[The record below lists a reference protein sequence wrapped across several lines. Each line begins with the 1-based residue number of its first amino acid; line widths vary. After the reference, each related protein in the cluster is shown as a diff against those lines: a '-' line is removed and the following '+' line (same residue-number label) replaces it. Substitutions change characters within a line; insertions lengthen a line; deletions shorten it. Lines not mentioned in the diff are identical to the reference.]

1 MTEQTVY
8 RHVRALRD
16 HLTPLP
22 GLTRPETSDGTLVM
36 TMRPRPRH
44 QLTASEVRD
53 LIKPQLPAG
62 MGAYEATDT
71 DDDSL
76 GKLRIPDVL
85 ICPRAA
91 MDTDE
96 PLDPREIVLAI
107 EVVSPSN
114 PSNDY
119 EEKSRDYPAM
129 GTPHYLILDPR
140 DGTWTYQWD
149 IDTGGGRPAYANR
162 LSKQPYGEP
171 VKIATSLG
179 TWTIDAADLPRYSAK
194 DMYQQ

>member
-22 GLTRPETSDGTLVM
+22 GLTRPEISDGTLVM

-129 GTPHYLILDPR
+129 GTPPTTR
-140 DGTWTYQWD
+140 SSTPATGPGPTSGTST
-149 IDTGGGRPAYANR
+149 PAGAAPPTPTASASSRMAN
-162 LSKQPYGEP
+162 P
-171 VKIATSLG
+171 
-179 TWTIDAADLPRYSAK
+179 
-194 DMYQQ
+194 